1 MTLIRPFGPQIPIIE
16 NSEVIVVGSGIA
28 GMVAALQL
36 YPRKVTLVT
45 KTQSLT
51 GGSTAW
57 AQGGIAAAIGDDD
70 SPEEHAK
77 DTLNAGAGLND
88 KAVVDIL
95 TQDGVDR
102 LKKLIEA
109 GAPFDRNLKG
119 DIQLGREAAHKNRR
133 IVHAGGDSTGI
144 HIHNWLADAVYKKP
158 SISVKPST
166 FAWELKVKNGHIGGV
181 LVYQEPHGWIFLRSS
196 FIVMATGGLG
206 QLYQRTTN
214 PLEATADGLAMAYR
228 AGAEVA
234 DLEFV
239 QFHPTALADPNI
251 KDNLPMPLLTEAL
264 RGEGATL
271 VDETG
276 RRFMPGEHPDAELAP
291 RDVVARSIWQRLQNS
306 KGAFLDLRSIFDETS
321 EKRFPTVIEICRK
334 AGFDPFN
341 ELIPVAPAAHYHMG
355 GIVSDRLGRTSI
367 KGLWA
372 CGEVA
377 ATGVHGANRLASNS
391 LLEGLVFGCRVAEDI
406 KKRKSPHNL
415 NIDIEIPNIPEISVS
430 NEEVNLLT
438 NSLRKNMYEN
448 VGLCRDFRG
457 MRLAYKAHKNLALK
471 INHIESQAGKLN
483 CTLDVIR
490 SWGELRNLTLAGCLV
505 TKAALGRSESRG
517 AHYRLDFPEQEIEEN
532 TRQYLKLKDFEDPF
546 GLQEDYSNGTKK
558 QATSSLSA

>member
-88 KAVVDIL
+88 KAIVDIL

-546 GLQEDYSNGTKK
+546 GLQEDYSNEAKK

>member
-88 KAVVDIL
+88 KAIVDIL

-144 HIHNWLADAVYKKP
+144 HIHNWLADAVYKRP
-158 SISVKPST
+158 SISVKSST

-415 NIDIEIPNIPEISVS
+415 NIDTEIPNIPEISVS

-546 GLQEDYSNGTKK
+546 GLQEDYSNEAKK